1 MRRGEYQK
9 RFYDYAGHR
18 IFFVFTPFTNI
29 YYHNDSYMDGMFI

>member
-18 IFFVFTPFTNI
+18 IFFVFTLLTNI
-29 YYHNDSYMDGMFI
+29 YYDHDSYMDGNVI